1 MEGVNFMQTKLNR
14 GRENKFYT
22 ALIIGVAIAFVTF
35 FTSKSWMYD
44 DNPIMQSPYHTPIS
58 GLTQTELMLDKWE
71 YSPKKELMEVTIQT
85 KHTGSDPV
93 KPTFAFT
100 AKERG
105 TNVEYPVEVVFN
117 QDEIMVLQIKNVPET
132 YRVVGLFV
140 IEKRDKKVLEQEMKT
155 AYLEKTSGSLDQDN
169 DEEKL
174 TLPEPKQK
182 IIVGDYRKIK
192 TNVVLKKK
200 TGIKYQE
207 ENIVREMKQVEK
219 RIDLLTKEQIPLQDQ
234 LMKELQNE
242 IKQLEQEMNYQ
253 TEEEKQAT
261 VTTITS
267 KKEAIQRTEKEKVDY
282 QKEVESLK
290 EKHQKL
296 KEKLQDI
303 RNGTVKKD
311 EKQEATKSTEATN
324 EVPEATIQVNNEA
337 PKEESESIIEN

>member
-1 MEGVNFMQTKLNR
+1 MQTKLNR

-22 ALIIGVAIAFVTF
+22 ALIIGLAIAFATF

-44 DNPIMQSPYHTPIS
+44 DNPVMQTPYHTPIS

-71 YSPKKELMEVTIQT
+71 YSPKKELMEITIQT

-93 KPTFAFT
+93 KPTFSFA

-105 TNVEYPVEVVFN
+105 TNVEYPVEIVFN
-117 QDEIMVLQIKNVPET
+117 QDETMVLQIKNVPET

-192 TNVVLKKK
+192 MNVALKKK

-282 QKEVESLK
+282 QKEVETLK

-311 EKQEATKSTEATN
+311 EKREEMKSTEVTN
-324 EVPEATIQVNNEA
+324 EVPEVTTQVNNEA
-337 PKEESESIIEN
+337 PKEESESIIENQE